1 MNEKVIAFGAFHPV
15 PSFLFLMSL
24 IVIAVFM
31 ANPVAVGILLLG
43 ALLFSAAIQ
52 GRKFFSDIAF
62 YLVLF
67 ILLSLAN
74 PLFSHNGATP
84 LFFLNGNPVTLE
96 AVLYGADIAALW
108 SR

>member
-43 ALLFSAAIQ
+43 ALLFPPRYRGENSSRI
-52 GRKFFSDIAF
+52 SH
-62 YLVLF
+62 F
-67 ILLSLAN
+67 ILCSSSCSRLQILSFRIMVRHR
-74 PLFSHNGATP
+74 FS
-84 LFFLNGNPVTLE
+84 F
-96 AVLYGADIAALW
+96 
-108 SR
+108 